1 MGSVQTLKKDKI
13 MSEFKVKFRG
23 VRGSYPIANKDF
35 LQYGGNTSCVEINVN
50 GHLIIL
56 DAGTGLIDIGNELIA
71 KYIASATK
79 SEKRTPINATVLISH
94 IHQDHIQG
102 FTFFRP
108 LHIPSSNINVF
119 GNVNYN
125 ESLADEISELL
136 FGKSFPLDLG
146 DIAGNLNIKDLNET
160 EGIILRHGESPI
172 IKRIEN
178 EKDAQLEKEDD
189 VLITCYR
196 SYAHPQEGVLI
207 YKIKYKDKTLVYATD
222 KESYPGGDKKLIN
235 YARGCNLLIHDA
247 QYTTDDYLDSFVPKQ
262 GYGHSTFEM
271 AVDAKKQSGAEKLVF
286 FHFDPSYDDNKLN
299 SIKEQYK
306 LQEDIILA
314 YEGLEIDL
322 M

>member
-1 MGSVQTLKKDKI
+1 

-23 VRGSYPIANKDF
+23 VRGSYPIANKNF

-56 DAGTGLIDIGNELIA
+56 DAGTGLIDIGNELMS
-71 KYIASATK
+71 KYISSGTNTA
-79 SEKRTPINATVLISH
+79 ERTPVKATVLISH
-94 IHQDHIQG
+94 IHQDHLQG

-108 LHIPSSNINVF
+108 LHIPSSVINVF

-125 ESLADEISELL
+125 ESLADEMSELL

-160 EGIILRHGESPI
+160 EGIILRHGEAPI
-172 IKRIEN
+172 IKRIETEN
-178 EKDAQLEKEDD
+178 DAKVEGDD

-207 YKIKYKDKTLVYATD
+207 YKISYKDKVLVYATD

-235 YARGCNLLIHDA
+235 FARGCNLLIHDA
-247 QYTTDDYLDSFVPKQ
+247 QYTTAASP
-262 GYGHSTFEM
+262 TC
-271 AVDAKKQSGAEKLVF
+271 
-286 FHFDPSYDDNKLN
+286 PSWCVRTTTL
-299 SIKEQYK
+299 
-306 LQEDIILA
+306 
-314 YEGLEIDL
+314 
-322 M
+322 

>member
-1 MGSVQTLKKDKI
+1 ME
-13 MSEFKVKFRG
+13 EFKVKFRG

-35 LQYGGNTSCVEINVN
+35 LEYGGNTSCVEVNVN

-56 DAGTGLIDIGNELIA
+56 DAGTGLINIGSELME
-71 KYIASATK
+71 KYIASGINSAD
-79 SEKRTPINATVLISH
+79 RTPVNATVLISH

-108 LHIPSSNINVF
+108 LHIPSSIINVY

-125 ESLADEISELL
+125 ESLSDELAELL

-160 EGIILRHGESPI
+160 EGIILRHGEPPI

-178 EKDAQLEKEDD
+178 ENDAHVEGDD

-196 SYAHPQEGVLI
+196 SYAHPQEGVII
-207 YKIKYKDKTLVYATD
+207 YKISYKDKVLVYATD
-222 KESYPGGDKKLIN
+222 KESYPGGDKKLAN
-235 YARGCNLLIHDA
+235 FARGCNLLIHDA
-247 QYTTDDYLDSFVPKQ
+247 QYTMEDYMDAYAPKQ
-262 GYGHSTFEM
+262 GYGHSTFDM
-271 AVDAKKQSGAEKLVF
+271 ALEAKHQTHAEKVVF
-286 FHFDPSYDDNKLN
+286 FHYDPAYDDNKLN
-299 SIKEQYK
+299 AIKEHYK
-306 LQEDIILA
+306 NDDIIFA